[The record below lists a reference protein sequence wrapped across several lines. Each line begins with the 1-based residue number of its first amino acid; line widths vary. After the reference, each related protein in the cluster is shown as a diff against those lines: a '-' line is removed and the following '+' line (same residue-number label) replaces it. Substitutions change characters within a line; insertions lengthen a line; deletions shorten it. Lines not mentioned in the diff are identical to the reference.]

1 MKAIILALALTLAG
15 CQQKTDQTVF
25 SADKVLVYD
34 YEVEVQNKI
43 SEDGYSSAGLKAKC
57 KVEIGKVEQ
66 DRKFLKVD
74 CFEGLDYNGIY
85 PWIKFASSPKLTAV
99 FQKHLKN
106 LIITFQHRNG
116 HVDDI
121 MVPDHVSEFA
131 LNLCKGILNLYENTI
146 RNDQKTYNIK
156 ENGIEGR
163 CDTTYLLQNT
173 EKPDEFLMI
182 KSKDLTTCDNMA
194 KKVVGVP
201 YVIPCEFCRQKN
213 KNFQGTSTYNYRI
226 KNLKERD
233 EKIIIQATTQ
243 EIQQFSPFR
252 ERTEESVIMEAR
264 QKLELIEAHS
274 RLPQIPSNLNKH
286 RPLLYT
292 FKDSLPLPVPLPK
305 IKNRNKEI
313 EDGLHYLANENLPK
327 DSTRFLHLVNLLRT
341 ENEIN
346 YSEVFDRYYGQ
357 AIYRPIILD
366 LISTTGSSTGLKYV
380 RHKMVQQQITMIE
393 AAQTLLV
400 FFHFS
405 NASEE
410 VIEEAMAIM
419 IDVLKGPKSLY
430 RTTICLSYGSLL
442 SRFYAVSNTIPD
454 KYLKPLI
461 DFATEAVRSSDIDAS
476 VLALK
481 TFGNVRHIVVLKPI
495 MKYLQSAVPSDIRIQ
510 QNAIMAL
517 RNPGLKDPIRVQG
530 ILLPIIKNY
539 KIAPLVRTCA
549 AFVLLEL
556 KPTFPVLMTLANAMI
571 HEPSIQVENFV
582 FMYLSAIADSRSPEY
597 LVMASSYRMALKV
610 LSEKSE
616 RWAGY
621 SASRY
626 SHIEYFD
633 EIYKARLGLNSM
645 FLHEEENTQPTFIM
659 AYFKAIFMGSIF
671 YPLEV
676 GVQMQRI
683 KEIKDILHQV
693 SKGHDSQQRQKEPSD
708 QKITTDK
715 LSDLEVYVKILG
727 QEIVTACIKWD
738 SIQQMLQAYQTN
750 VPLPWVKYTIDVLK
764 NLPTI
769 QWEKYFMSAE
779 IQRVVPTC
787 TGLPWQ
793 IGLVHIAHTK
803 IAGDVQLTVTPE
815 LASEI
820 TWPDIINSDMKL
832 KTRLRLWMKKDM
844 ILNIGI
850 ITPEIHAI
858 LESKATV
865 TANVPINIDAA
876 MNIKENTFKF
886 ELPPCKGETDIISLR
901 LKTSAITSNT
911 EEAPAAPVFFPA
923 NQSRTIESFEK
934 SSIKGDER
942 KDILPSEKKSA
953 ENLDASLKSGMES
966 VRQTKCFETCTFGC
980 KACFHWA
987 NMNTAHVAQKSIY
1000 NVVGEQVL
1008 KFSLKESD
1016 PNVPI
1021 EKLRFT
1027 IRGDARVA
1035 NQMVHLFKNEEK
1047 DLAINKLTTIYSGDT
1062 DESTGSSSS
1071 SESGMKRIIGL
1082 KQVPTSQ
1089 QQDND
1094 QEQLEQDH
1102 RRPQFQQHHDTSSSS
1117 SSSSSSDSSDSIQND
1132 THIYRRQ
1139 QEGKGYLSG
1148 EKDEDKKKH
1157 TKRLAAED
1165 DKKELQDQ
1173 DLAKLHF
1180 RESQFEQS
1188 SSPLSDGRS
1197 RNESSWREEAK
1208 TPVFLPYLTAVLEAV
1223 RRDSKEQG
1231 YRFSLYEKCDRYK
1244 THFQAVAG
1252 ELNQTKWRACFDS
1265 LMLPSKFQYSL
1276 GWGDECKDYKVE
1288 LKMSTGNVAI
1298 YKAIQLK
1305 MKWTGLPSLR
1315 SRHSFKWYLL
1325 LGIAYQLGF
1334 STTYQRNPARE
1345 IIVRIIEKSPE
1356 AHVAIIKIPDVTFYK
1371 EDFYPEFFPTGI
1383 PTPHYQNPKLSK
1395 LNVALWLSKEV
1406 EAVCE
1411 VRDERITT
1419 FDNKTFNTSI
1429 ANRECDL
1436 LVVKDCTTSGSYKS
1450 QFQIWIHNPKPGFP
1464 KEIHICINLAEITI
1478 QDSLGELTVL
1488 HNKLPIPT
1496 NREGYKYNRENVEI
1510 LRTTNNV
1517 IIKAPEF
1524 GLESVAYDGEVLRI
1538 KTSAKTQ
1545 GKTCGL
1551 CGDYNGEMKHEYL
1564 IPYQAGREQY

>member
-1 MKAIILALALTLAG
+1 MKAVILALALTLAG
-15 CQQKTDQTVF
+15 CQPKIDQTF
-25 SADKVLVYD
+25 LSPDKILLYD
-34 YEVEVQNKI
+34 YEFEVQNRI
-43 SEDGYSSAGLKAKC
+43 SEDGYSSAGLKTKC

-99 FQKHLKN
+99 FQKQLKN

-116 HVDDI
+116 HVDNI

-146 RNDQKTYNIK
+146 RNDQKTYSIK

-194 KKVVGVP
+194 RKVAGVT

-233 EKIIIQATTQ
+233 EKIILQVTTQ

-252 ERTEESVIMEAR
+252 EGTEESVIMEAR

-274 RLPQIPSNLNKH
+274 HLPQIPSNLNK
-286 RPLLYT
+286 RSQLLYT
-292 FKDSLPLPVPLPK
+292 FKDSLPLPILLPK

-313 EDGLHYLANENLPK
+313 EDGLHYLANENVPK
-327 DSTRFLHLVNLLRT
+327 DNTRFLHLVNLLRT

-430 RTTICLSYGSLL
+430 RTSICLSYGSLL
-442 SRFYAVSNTIPD
+442 SRFYAVSNTNPD

-517 RNPGLKDPIRVQG
+517 RNPGLKDPMRVQG
-530 ILLPIIKNY
+530 ILLPIITNY

-556 KPTFPVLMTLANAMI
+556 KPTFPVLMTLANAML
-571 HEPSIQVENFV
+571 HEPSRQVENFV

-597 LVMASSYRMALKV
+597 RVMASSYRMVLKV
-610 LSEKSE
+610 LHEKNQ

-633 EIYKARLGLNSM
+633 EIYKARLGMNSM
-645 FLHEEENTQPTFIM
+645 FLHEDENTQPTFIM
-659 AYFKAIFMGSIF
+659 ANFKAIFMGSIF

-683 KEIKDILHQV
+683 KEIKEILHQI
-693 SKGHDSQQRQKEPSD
+693 SKRHDSQQHQKEPSD

-727 QEIVTACIKWD
+727 QEIGTAHIKWD
-738 SIQQMLQAYQTN
+738 SIQQMLQAYQKN
-750 VPLPWVKYTIDVLK
+750 VPLPWVKYAIDVLK

-815 LASEI
+815 LPSQI

-832 KTRLRLWMKKDM
+832 KTRLSLWMKKDM

-850 ITPEIHAI
+850 ITPEIYDI

-865 TANVPINIDAA
+865 TANVPINMDAA
-876 MNIKENTFKF
+876 INIKENTFKF
-886 ELPPCKGETDIISLR
+886 ELPPCKEETDIISLR
-901 LKTSAITSNT
+901 LKTSAITSNI

-953 ENLDASLKSGMES
+953 ENLNEPLKKYMES
-966 VRQTKCFETCTFGC
+966 VHKTKCFETCTFGC

-987 NMNTAHVAQKSIY
+987 NMSTARIAQKSIH
-1000 NVVGEQVL
+1000 NVVGEHVL

-1027 IRGDARVA
+1027 IRGDACVA
-1035 NQMVHLFKNEEK
+1035 NQMVHLFKNEEE
-1047 DLAINKLTTIYSGDT
+1047 DLVINKLTTIYSGDT

-1089 QQDND
+1089 HQQYHPLNEKRELD
-1094 QEQLEQDH
+1094 
-1102 RRPQFQQHHDTSSSS
+1102 DTSSSS

-1132 THIYRRQ
+1132 TRIYGRQ
-1139 QEGKGYLSG
+1139 QEGKGYLTG

-1165 DKKELQDQ
+1165 DKKELQGQ

-1180 RESQFEQS
+1180 RERQFEQS
-1188 SSPLSDGRS
+1188 SSPLSYSDKRS
-1197 RNESSWREEAK
+1197 RNESSWRKEAK
-1208 TPVFLPYLTAVLEAV
+1208 TPDLLPYLTAVLEAV
-1223 RRDSKEQG
+1223 RSDSKEQG
-1231 YRFSLYEKCDRYK
+1231 YRFSLYEKCDHYK
-1244 THFQAVAG
+1244 THFKVVAG
-1252 ELNQTKWRACFDS
+1252 ELNQTKWRTCFDG
-1265 LMLPSKFQYSL
+1265 LMIPFKSQYSL
-1276 GWGDECKDYKVE
+1276 GWGNECKDYKVE
-1288 LKMSTGNVAI
+1288 LKVSMGKVAI

-1315 SRHSFKWYLL
+1315 SRYSFKLYLL
-1325 LGIAYQLGF
+1325 LGIAYHLGF
-1334 STTYQRNPARE
+1334 STMYERNSAHE

-1383 PTPHYQNPKLSK
+1383 PTPHFQNPKLSK
-1395 LNVALWLSKEV
+1395 LNVGLWLSKEV

-1411 VRDERITT
+1411 VWDERITT

-1464 KEIHICINLAEITI
+1464 KEIHISINLAEITI

-1496 NREGYKYNRENVEI
+1496 NREGYEYNRENVEI

-1524 GLESVAYDGEVLRI
+1524 GLESVEYDGEVLRI

-1551 CGDYNGEMKHEYL
+1551 CGDYNGEMKHEDL